1 MEKKTILIIE
11 DNLEVRENTA
21 ELLELGGYHVMTAS
35 NGKEGVAAAQQYN
48 PDLIICDI
56 MMPILDGYGVLHLL
70 GKKPE
75 TARIPFIFL
84 TAKSEKTDVRKGMEL
99 GADDYIVKPYNDTE
113 LLNSVEARLKKAE
126 NNLGTIDHMN
136 YRLNQMKDRD
146 VKWDDL
152 LKDISDKHV
161 RSVGK
166 RDVIYSEGDT
176 CLGVYIVVKGKVKVY
191 KSHDLGKDLILRVRG
206 KGEMMGYVALLQ
218 GDIHL
223 DNAVA
228 LEPSEVMFVPRHA
241 FFNWLEEQPKMM
253 LELIYLMSGALIF
266 ERERAVSLA
275 YSSVRKRTSA
285 ALLKLKTRFHE
296 GPAESL
302 FTMPISRDDLA
313 AMVGT
318 ATESVIRTLSDF
330 KEEGLIKIQG
340 SSITILN
347 EEKLRRMKN

>member
-70 GKKPE
+70 GKKHE

-84 TAKSEKTDVRKGMEL
+84 TAKSEKSDVRKGMEL
-99 GADDYIVKPYNDTE
+99 GADDYIIKPFNDTE
-113 LLNSVEARLKKAE
+113 LLNSIEARLKKAE
-126 NNLGTIDHMN
+126 NNVGTIEHMN
-136 YRLNQMKDRD
+136 YRLHQMKDRD
-146 VKWDDL
+146 VMWDDL
-152 LKDISDKHV
+152 LKDIADKYI

-176 CLGVYIVVKGKVKVY
+176 CQGVYIVVKGKVKVH

-206 KGEMMGYVALLQ
+206 KGEMMGYVSLLHGEIQ
-218 GDIHL
+218 L

-228 LEPSEVMFVPRHA
+228 LEPSEIMFIPRNS

-253 LELIYLMSGALIF
+253 LELIYMMSGALIF
-266 ERERAVSLA
+266 ERDRALNLA
-275 YSSVRKRTSA
+275 YSSVRKRTSD
-285 ALLKLKTRFHE
+285 ALLKLKGRFHE
-296 GPAESL
+296 GNSDTL